1 MLQELLPMSDLAD
14 FTAVDLVEAYR
25 LRKLSPVEVVDA
37 VIARIDASEPKLNAL
52 WAYDPDEARKA
63 AKASEARWGKGEP
76 LGAIDGVPVTIKENI
91 ATKGTAVPLGC
102 AAVPLV
108 PALTDAPPA
117 ARTREAGGVILAKT
131 TMPDYGMLSS
141 GLSSFHKLAR
151 NPWDLSTNPGG
162 SSAGAGAAAAAG
174 YGPLHI
180 GTDIGGSVRLPA
192 GWCGVVGL
200 KPSAGRIPINP
211 PFIGRVAGPMTRTV
225 ADTALYMSVLS
236 KPDARDTMSLP
247 YADIPWLDLKRD
259 VRGLK
264 IGLWLDAG
272 FGQAVSAETEQAVSQ
287 AAKLFADAGVI
298 IEPVEPFLT
307 REMIDGL
314 DRFWRARGWEDV
326 SRLSPEQQAQILPYI
341 FNWIETAK
349 DFSGR
354 DVYTGF
360 AQIDAMRNAIHAAL
374 TGFDFILSPTAPT
387 ASYPAEWASPI
398 NDPQKPF
405 EHIAFTVAVNMGGQP
420 AISVNC
426 GYTAS
431 GLPIGLQII
440 GQQFDDI
447 GVLRLARAFETL
459 RPQQRPWPKV
469 TA

>member
-1 MLQELLPMSDLAD
+1 MSELAD
-14 FTAVDLVEAYR
+14 FSAVSLVEAYR
-25 LRKLSPVEVVDA
+25 SKKLSPVEVTEA
-37 VIARIDASEPKLNAL
+37 VITRIDASEPKLNAL
-52 WAYDPDEARKA
+52 WAYDPAEARKA
-63 AKASEARWGKGEP
+63 AKASEERWAKGEP

-102 AAVPLV
+102 AAVSLT
-108 PALTDAPPA
+108 PAAADAPPA
-117 ARTREAGGVILAKT
+117 ARTREAGGILLAKT

-151 NPWDLSTNPGG
+151 NPWDLSANPGG

-200 KPSAGRIPINP
+200 KPSAGRVPINP

-236 KPDARDTMSLP
+236 KPDARDTMALP
-247 YADIPWLDLKRD
+247 YADIPWLDLDRD
-259 VRGLK
+259 VKGLK

-272 FGQAVSAETEQAVSQ
+272 FGQSVSEETQQAVSR
-287 AAKLFADAGVI
+287 AAKLFADAGAI
-298 IEPVEPFLT
+298 IEPVGPFLT

-326 SRLSPEQQAQILPYI
+326 SRLSPEKQAQILPYI
-341 FNWIETAK
+341 FDWIKTAES
-349 DFSGR
+349 FSGR
-354 DVYTGF
+354 EVYTGF
-360 AQIDAMRNAIHAAL
+360 AQIEAMRNALHAAL

-387 ASYPAEWASPI
+387 ASYPAEWASPV

-405 EHIAFTVAVNMGGQP
+405 EHIAFTVAVNMGGHP
-420 AISVNC
+420 AISINC
-426 GYTAS
+426 GYTAG

-440 GQQFDDI
+440 GQSFDDI
-447 GVLRLARAFETL
+447 GVLRLARAYETI
-459 RPQQRPWPKV
+459 RPEQRPWPKV
-469 TA
+469 AA